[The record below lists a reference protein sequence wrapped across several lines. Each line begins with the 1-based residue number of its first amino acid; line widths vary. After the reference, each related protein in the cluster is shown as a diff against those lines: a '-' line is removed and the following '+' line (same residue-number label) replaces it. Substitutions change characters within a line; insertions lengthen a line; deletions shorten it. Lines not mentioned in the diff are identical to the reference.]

1 MFSNNESNVWESI
14 SDLMTG
20 LMMIFLFIG
29 LAFLY
34 DLQQTSA
41 AAADLKQAIY
51 SELVKEFPTR
61 DLEKWGA
68 VIDTKTMAV
77 TFREPD
83 VLFGVGQST
92 VQPRFQEILNDFFPR
107 YIKVLQM
114 PQFEGKIAEIRIEG
128 YASLEAG
135 ENRDSD
141 SDYFRN
147 MEISQSRARNVL
159 QYVFGIPS
167 LADKKEWLRQT
178 VITNGYS
185 FGRAS
190 ADSSSNA
197 ERRVEFRFITNDQQ
211 LLKEFEKFG
220 IGVE

>member
-1 MFSNNESNVWESI
+1 MFSDNESNVWESI

-34 DLQQTSA
+34 DLQRTSH

-51 SELVKEFPTR
+51 KELVKEFPTSE
-61 DLEKWGA
+61 LEKWGA
-68 VIDTKTMAV
+68 VIDNKTMAV

-107 YIKVLQM
+107 YIKVLTR
-114 PQFEGKIAEIRIEG
+114 PEFDGKITEIRIEG

-141 SDYFRN
+141 YDYFRN

-159 QYVFGIPS
+159 QYVFALPS

-190 ADSSSNA
+190 GSSNE
-197 ERRVEFRFITNDQQ
+197 ERRVEFRFITDDQQ
-211 LLKEFEKFG
+211 LFKEFEKLG
-220 IGVE
+220 IGVD

>member
-1 MFSNNESNVWESI
+1 MFSDNKSDVWESI

-20 LMMIFLFIG
+20 LMLIFLFIS
-29 LAFLY
+29 LAVLWE
-34 DLQQTSA
+34 LQRTGHKI
-41 AAADLKQAIY
+41 ADLKQAIY
-51 SELVKEFPTR
+51 SEMVKEFPTS

-107 YIKVLQM
+107 YIKVLTK
-114 PQFEGKIAEIRIEG
+114 PEFHGKIAEIRIEG

-141 SDYFRN
+141 YDYFHN

-159 QYVFGIPS
+159 QYVFSIPAM
-167 LADKKEWLRQT
+167 ADKKEWLRQT

-190 ADSSSNA
+190 SGSSNE
-197 ERRVEFRFITNDQQ
+197 ERRVEFRFITDDQQ
-211 LLKEFEKFG
+211 LLKEFEKLG